1 MKTLYGL
8 NCYQKVFLKGYDVQN
23 NQELFV
29 IHSISTNLPIPM
41 YQIKSVDNPGD
52 DVIKGQFYGHEL
64 TIVSK
69 EFLKK

>member
-1 MKTLYGL
+1 MVAK
-8 NCYQKVFLKGYDVQN
+8 NFFLKGYDIQI

-29 IHSISTNLPIPM
+29 IHSISTNFPIPM

-52 DVIKGQFYGHEL
+52 DVIKWQFYGHEL